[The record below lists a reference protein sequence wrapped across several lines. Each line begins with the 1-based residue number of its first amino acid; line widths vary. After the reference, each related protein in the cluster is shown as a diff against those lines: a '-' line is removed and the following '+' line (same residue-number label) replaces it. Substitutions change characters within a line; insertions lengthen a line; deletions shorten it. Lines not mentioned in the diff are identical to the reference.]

1 MSKKIVRK
9 KRWKDVKKRLIDDV
23 FIIAVK
29 FRIRNFEVLAQSQ
42 LLHLSVCR
50 SITIIRYLVLN
61 ALTDIR
67 TPVKFYLLKNSD
79 LINPV
84 FDILILQPKNSA
96 IVCLG
101 NVNNRDVTNLLVTMR
116 DRFCKLVILQS
127 IKART

>member
-67 TPVKFYLLKNSD
+67 TPVKLYLLKNSD

-84 FDILILQPKNSA
+84 FDISIL
-96 IVCLG
+96 
-101 NVNNRDVTNLLVTMR
+101 
-116 DRFCKLVILQS
+116 
-127 IKART
+127 